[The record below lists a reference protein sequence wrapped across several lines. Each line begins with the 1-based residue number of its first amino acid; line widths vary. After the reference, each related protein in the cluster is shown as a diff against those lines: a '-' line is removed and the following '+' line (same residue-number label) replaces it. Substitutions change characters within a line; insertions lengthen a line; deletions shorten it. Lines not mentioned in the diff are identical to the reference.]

1 MQACCKL
8 KRKADDFF
16 LTRFHFIRFLPL
28 LLKGTKTIIMET
40 GLLHLHNLLRWIIL
54 VLLLVSIYK
63 SYAGWKGERPFS
75 AGDKKVWL
83 FTMIAS
89 HITFLL
95 GLYQWLLGRY
105 GIFSYVK
112 PEGVSMMKDPY
123 LRFFQMEHPVSMIL
137 AIVMIT
143 FGHAMAKKNFDDTTK
158 YKKAFTYFLVALVLI
173 LVAVPWPFRGLVA
186 RPLFPGM

>member
-1 MQACCKL
+1 MQ
-8 KRKADDFF
+8 
-16 LTRFHFIRFLPL
+16 
-28 LLKGTKTIIMET
+28 T

-54 VLLLVSIYK
+54 ILLLLSIFK
-63 SYAGWKGERPFS
+63 SYSGMITKKAFVAS
-75 AGDKKVWL
+75 DKKVWL

-89 HITFLL
+89 HITLLL

-137 AIVMIT
+137 ATVLVT
-143 FGHAMAKKNFDDTTK
+143 LGYGMAKKNVDDLIK
-158 YKKAFTYFLVALVLI
+158 YKKAFRYFLLALVLI
-173 LVAVPWPFRGLVA
+173 LVAVPWPFRELVA
-186 RPLFPGM
+186 RPLLPGM

>member
-1 MQACCKL
+1 MQ
-8 KRKADDFF
+8 
-16 LTRFHFIRFLPL
+16 
-28 LLKGTKTIIMET
+28 T

-54 VLLLVSIYK
+54 VLLLLSILK
-63 SYAGWKGERPFS
+63 SYTGMTTKKSFEAS
-75 AGDKKVWL
+75 DKKIWL
-83 FTMIAS
+83 FTMIAA
-89 HITFLL
+89 HITLLL

-105 GIFSYVK
+105 GILSYVK

-143 FGHAMAKKNFDDTTK
+143 LGYGMAKKNVEDTTK
-158 YKKAFTYFLVALVLI
+158 YKKAFRYFLLALVLI
-173 LVAVPWPFRGLVA
+173 LVAVPWPFRELVA